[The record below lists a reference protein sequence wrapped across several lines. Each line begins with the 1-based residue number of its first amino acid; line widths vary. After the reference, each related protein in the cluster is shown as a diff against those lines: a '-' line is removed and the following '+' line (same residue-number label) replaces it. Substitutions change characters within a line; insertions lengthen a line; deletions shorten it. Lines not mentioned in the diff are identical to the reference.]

1 MVNKKYNKLL
11 DKRLNDIFIFTKD
24 NRDKVEYNEILKLLD
39 DDSISSHV
47 LSYNLKNNNCSTYIN
62 MVYYYTGLKIRNNH

>member
-24 NRDKVEYNEILKLLD
+24 NRDKVEYNDILKLLD
-39 DDSISSHV
+39 DESISRYV
-47 LSYNLKNNNCSTYIN
+47 LSYNLKKNYCNTYFN
-62 MVYYYTGLKIRNNH
+62 MVYYYTGLKIRNNP

>member
-24 NRDKVEYNEILKLLD
+24 NRDKVEYNEILKILD
-39 DDSISSHV
+39 YEYVNEHV
-47 LSYNLKNNNCSTYIN
+47 LSYNLKKNYCSTYKN
-62 MVYYYTGLKIRNNH
+62 ECYYYTGLKIRNNP